1 MTEATRFKALAD
13 DIEYAVKTEGN
24 VILFDESAEMVVA
37 ALRAIPQEPVA
48 WRWRH
53 VNSETGAWCYQHHQY
68 ETTSEYIEQQPLYAA
83 PIQSSDGD
91 VWTEQDIA
99 EARAEAKVLYDY
111 FHPSEPIAQGQREST
126 IEECARFLE
135 QSYPGHAWL
144 NAACAAI
151 RSLSMRSALAPSA
164 QEGETSP
171 RPRPMRGGGE

>member
-1 MTEATRFKALAD
+1 
-13 DIEYAVKTEGN
+13 
-24 VILFDESAEMVVA
+24 
-37 ALRAIPQEPVA
+37 VA

-111 FHPSEPIAQGQREST
+111 FHPSEPIAQGQREA
-126 IEECARFLE
+126 IARIIDPTGFDPDNLAFE
-135 QSYPGHAWL
+135 PFWIDQWKRRAL
-144 NAACAAI
+144 AKADAI
-151 RSLSMRSALAPSA
+151 LAALAPSA

-171 RPRPMRGGGE
+171 RTPKVRTSHHRNKEEAARLQALVNERLEASPHTRPERGGTNGS